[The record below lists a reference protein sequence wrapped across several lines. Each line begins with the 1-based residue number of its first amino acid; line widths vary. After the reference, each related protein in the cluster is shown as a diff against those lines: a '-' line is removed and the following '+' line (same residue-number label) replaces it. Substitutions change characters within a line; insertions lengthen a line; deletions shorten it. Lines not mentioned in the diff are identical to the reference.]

1 MADRFQIGMTN
12 FDEIY
17 SEEISVFFQY
27 NLSYVNQIFYLSQ
40 IAIIYTNLYTNCLY
54 TSLVYNLL

>member
-27 NLSYVNQIFYLSQ
+27 NLSYVNQYLK
-40 IAIIYTNLYTNCLY
+40 
-54 TSLVYNLL
+54 